1 MGVHRAAH
9 SSSTSGFLPW
19 RWRGRDTAL
28 LGCRCGRPLPEVM
41 MMLIPEAWQND
52 PQMDQD
58 RKDFYR
64 YHSAGAHPRTMAPAT

>member
-1 MGVHRAAH
+1 
-9 SSSTSGFLPW
+9 
-19 RWRGRDTAL
+19 
-28 LGCRCGRPLPEVM
+28 M